1 MITRRWAAVACVG
14 VAALMFTL
22 GAATRPLLV
31 ADSPDPSPV
40 LTSIEIGFA
49 QDMLAHHTQALIM
62 VSRLDPGA
70 DPAVLGLARRL
81 EDTQR
86 GEIGQMQ
93 GWLRLAGAP
102 LVNPDPMAWMH
113 EAPPSADHHA
123 VPEPQRQQSATMP
136 GMATQADLDAL
147 SAARGRDAS
156 VLFLQ
161 LMRRHHLG
169 GVAMAQSADQLIT
182 GGVVEQAARDM
193 GSSQGQEIGLMG
205 LLLSSVQ
212 S

>member
-1 MITRRWAAVACVG
+1 MITRLWAAVACVG

-31 ADSPDPSPV
+31 TDAPDQAPV
-40 LTSIEIGFA
+40 LTSTEIGFA

-113 EAPPSADHHA
+113 EAAPASDHHTVA
-123 VPEPQRQQSATMP
+123 EPQQQPSATMP

-169 GVAMAQSADQLIT
+169 GVAMAQSADRLIT
-182 GGVVEQAARDM
+182 GGIVKQAARDM

>member
-1 MITRRWAAVACVG
+1 MITRLWAAVACVG

-31 ADSPDPSPV
+31 ADAPDQASV

-113 EAPPSADHHA
+113 EAAPASDHHTVA
-123 VPEPQRQQSATMP
+123 EPQQQPSATMP

-182 GGVVEQAARDM
+182 GGIVKQAARDM